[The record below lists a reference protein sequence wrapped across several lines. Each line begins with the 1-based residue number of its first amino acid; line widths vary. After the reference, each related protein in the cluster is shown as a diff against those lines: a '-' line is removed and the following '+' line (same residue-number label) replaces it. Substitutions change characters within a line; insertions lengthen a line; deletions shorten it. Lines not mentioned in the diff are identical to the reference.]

1 MDEALEMKEPDAVN
15 LNKPLKPEQTFEALR
30 ERISANMD
38 ILAEAVRAQD
48 RETIERLG
56 VEIEK
61 YEMEKQSFEKALLA
75 LGDRPL
81 GDQLGCAFF
90 DSRKNIL
97 AGRMKLISDYLRV
110 YEQALKS
117 GTTSGMFMGETS
129 EKETDPS
136 FRGVSL
142 RTYELWLE
150 QNKSILE
157 AHYGTDTIA
166 LFGVTIAQY
175 QSDLDEITGTI
186 TTLEDKIGA
195 IKYSVDHPSRKEL
208 PLLENDVARL
218 ALTQINIQQY
228 LDAYR
233 KVVTKHQEE
242 ALTVQ

>member
-1 MDEALEMKEPDAVN
+1 MDELHEMKEPDAVN
-15 LNKPLKPEQTFEALR
+15 LNKPLGPEQTFEALR

-81 GDQLGCAFF
+81 GDQLGCTFF

-233 KVVTKHQEE
+233 KVVTRHQQE
-242 ALTVQ
+242 ALAK